1 MATLLP
7 CRSKHCP
14 PRHFTGNRPVCT
26 TAKIGSARRGF
37 RLEQRDEIDASAS
50 AVGLLPQYRCVVASG
65 KSENRQVT
73 SRRSLAR
80 RRRAR
85 C

>member
-14 PRHFTGNRPVCT
+14 PRHLTGNRSVCT
-26 TAKIGSARRGF
+26 TAEIGSARRGF
-37 RLEQRDEIDASAS
+37 RLEQRDEIDASAR
-50 AVGLLPQYRCVVASG
+50 AVGLLPQHRCVVASG
-65 KSENRQVT
+65 KSESRQVT